1 MNQNTNDDQFF
12 SIVNIWHYLFYDSE
26 SESEEGLKK
35 MIHSRLD
42 FQIKKTFLFL
52 TGFAI
57 LIVILFPLAWLLIN
71 AIKTNAEAQKIPPEW
86 IPNEFTLEPL
96 LNVIL
101 DLDGYAT
108 HWGTYFLNTIFV
120 TIPNVPS
127 LPIINCVRL

>member
-1 MNQNTNDDQFF
+1 
-12 SIVNIWHYLFYDSE
+12 
-26 SESEEGLKK
+26 

-42 FQIKKTFLFL
+42 FQIKKTLLFL

-96 LNVIL
+96 LNVVL

-120 TIPNVPS
+120 TIASIFLLNSKINMLS
-127 LPIINCVRL
+127 LLGIFLVISGVCLVITYGK